1 MAEAEQLHAHK
12 NAVTLRLGMVT
23 AKHLQATTEITSE
36 TAQKKKKVMKD
47 FDLQSWVRP
56 NIWALKPYSSAR
68 DEFQGMMASC
78 LMLMRTR
85 SAKRIAIPTHTN
97 VS

>member
-36 TAQKKKKVMKD
+36 
-47 FDLQSWVRP
+47 
-56 NIWALKPYSSAR
+56 NSAEEEKS
-68 DEFQGMMASC
+68 DERF
-78 LMLMRTR
+78 
-85 SAKRIAIPTHTN
+85 
-97 VS
+97 